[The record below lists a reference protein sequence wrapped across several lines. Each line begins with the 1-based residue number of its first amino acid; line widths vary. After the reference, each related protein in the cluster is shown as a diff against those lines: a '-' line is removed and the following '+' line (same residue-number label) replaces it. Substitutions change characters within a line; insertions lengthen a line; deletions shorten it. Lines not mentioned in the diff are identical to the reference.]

1 MRKFLTLVILLGSI
15 TGPAFA
21 ADEFG
26 ERFSNQA
33 PGALADPAEDLL
45 AGNKKN
51 LQDIEPA
58 AGEKTPLASPPE
70 EKKIYSPS
78 ANIGN
83 DEIKAPEPVSP

>member
-33 PGALADPAEDLL
+33 PGALTDPAEDLL

-58 AGEKTPLASPPE
+58 AGEEIPLVFSPE
-70 EKKIYSPS
+70 ERKVYGPP
-78 ANIGN
+78 ANAGD
-83 DEIKAPEPVSP
+83 DEIKAQEPVSP